1 MAEKMDAMRRMFD
14 VNQQSSHIS
23 CCFCTSRSQQLRRK
37 YIFVVCYVTTLPRK
51 HKSFLFKSGS

>member
-1 MAEKMDAMRRMFD
+1 MDAMRCMFD

-23 CCFCTSRSQQLRRK
+23 QQLRKK